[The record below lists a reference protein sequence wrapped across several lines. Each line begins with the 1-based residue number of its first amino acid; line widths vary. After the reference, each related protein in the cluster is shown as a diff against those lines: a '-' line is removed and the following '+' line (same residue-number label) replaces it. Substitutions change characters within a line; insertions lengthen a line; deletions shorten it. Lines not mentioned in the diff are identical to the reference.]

1 MMTEIPNLFP
11 VAVSIL
17 NSDLMK
23 AQTLLRDQ
31 IEESQLFQ
39 IGYQKSL
46 IASIKRQ
53 YFAKNPVKKFVV
65 IASFNNY
72 DFLSTNINGRLVE
85 SIWFEEFA
93 KFSKDPKAAAKFMQD
108 AVAIISNNTINRI
121 GLEKF
126 AEIYKST
133 PHAIYILQDI
143 DSHHWREMS
152 VQVPALVD
160 VYAPGHTGSFI
171 SEGRINPNLVTGIP
185 IGTTQWSRDFVL
197 QHIPELANSERLDQP
212 FGMHSFYPKFKF
224 RNQVVATLSKF
235 SPHTGLQNTTETNG
249 FLGRDPEQR
258 WKDWAKYKLHWI
270 IPVANDLPN
279 RFFDALIT
287 GGLALTPKQFR
298 STIKHLGIP
307 DEFICYYEPIDILDP
322 QNFIKAALKQ
332 FEDQGGNLGAVKRA
346 RFTLEHLHVDKIMD
360 DLFDA
365 ALEFYPTESGI
376 N

>member
-1 MMTEIPNLFP
+1 M
-11 VAVSIL
+11 
-17 NSDLMK
+17 
-23 AQTLLRDQ
+23 
-31 IEESQLFQ
+31 
-39 IGYQKSL
+39 
-46 IASIKRQ
+46 
-53 YFAKNPVKKFVV
+53 
-65 IASFNNY
+65 
-72 DFLSTNINGRLVE
+72 
-85 SIWFEEFA
+85 
-93 KFSKDPKAAAKFMQD
+93 
-108 AVAIISNNTINRI
+108 
-121 GLEKF
+121 
-126 AEIYKST
+126 
-133 PHAIYILQDI
+133 
-143 DSHHWREMS
+143 
-152 VQVPALVD
+152 
-160 VYAPGHTGSFI
+160 
-171 SEGRINPNLVTGIP
+171 
-185 IGTTQWSRDFVL
+185 

-279 RFFDALIT
+279 RFFDALLT

-298 STIKHLGIP
+298 STIKQLGIP

-365 ALEFYPTESGI
+365 ALEFYPTENGR